1 MMHYMHAHVKAHL
14 DQRLQIGFDLLFYEH
29 FCSEVLPPERGSSYY
44 LVFFSLN
51 LCTFSSEQCFFSP
64 SLESGYLSCSFDD
77 GLCGWI
83 RDKDGD
89 VHWET
94 TPDPSGN
101 WRNACLFQGYEEKK
115 SINNITQMQTHTH
128 TV

>member
-1 MMHYMHAHVKAHL
+1 MSFA
-14 DQRLQIGFDLLFYEH
+14 G
-29 FCSEVLPPERGSSYY
+29 PPCPSKEAY
-44 LVFFSLN
+44 LVLFLYICAPSPLN
-51 LCTFSSEQCFFSP
+51 SVFFSP

-77 GLCGWI
+77 GLCDWI

-101 WRNACLFQGYEEKK
+101 WGNVCLFQECEKR

-128 TV
+128 RLSRNSGFPRL